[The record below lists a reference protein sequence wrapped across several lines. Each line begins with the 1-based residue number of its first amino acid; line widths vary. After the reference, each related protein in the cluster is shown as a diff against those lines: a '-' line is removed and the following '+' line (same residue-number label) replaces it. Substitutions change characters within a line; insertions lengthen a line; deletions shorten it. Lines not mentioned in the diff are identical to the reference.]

1 MILTV
6 NIIPQLFLIEYSISW
21 QMSFFFFS
29 IFIFPTLPYVPTWW
43 LYLQECFLRTYKNSH
58 ERNRSMR
65 RCRCVKNL
73 FLRRPILLSVC
84 LSVCLSVRVSVCPS
98 VCLSVCLSV
107 RLYVFLSVC
116 LFVCL
121 SVCLFVC
128 LSVCQC
134 VCLSVRLSVFLCV
147 CPSVCHTCGQR
158 IKKIKTFFYFLIV
171 DNIEA
176 VR

>member
-29 IFIFPTLPYVPTWW
+29 IFIFPTLPYVPAWL

-58 ERNRSMR
+58 EWNRSMR

-73 FLRRPILLSVC
+73 FLRRPFLL
-84 LSVCLSVRVSVCPS
+84 SVCPS

-107 RLYVFLSVC
+107 RPSVC
-116 LFVCL
+116 L
-121 SVCLFVC
+121 
-128 LSVCQC
+128 C
-134 VCLSVRLSVFLCV
+134 VCVSVRGSVRGTV
-147 CPSVCHTCGQR
+147 CPSVCQSLYLSIHLR
-158 IKKIKTFFYFLIV
+158 IHYLFMFLLH
-171 DNIEA
+171 A
-176 VR
+176 TYAHWLL